1 VSLNRRVELGRQ
13 LADFPDQSLER
24 AGSAAAEQLHQRP
37 RRAGVTAGEQ
47 REAGPHHADP
57 GQDGAD
63 RRRLPR
69 ALQQAGLG
77 RRPGEPFRR
86 WIDQDQAGD
95 LVRVACRIAA
105 DDQAAERVADQD
117 DGPACAQRNPR
128 TGAAPR
134 YHRAEVVEDRLER
147 AR

>member
-1 VSLNRRVELGRQ
+1 
-13 LADFPDQSLER
+13 
-24 AGSAAAEQLHQRP
+24 
-37 RRAGVTAGEQ
+37 VTTGEQ

-57 GQDGAD
+57 GQEAAD

-77 RRPGEPFRR
+77 RRPFEPFRR

-95 LVRVACRIAA
+95 LVRVACGIAA

-117 DGPACAQRNPR
+117 HGPAGAQRDPR
-128 TGAAPR
+128 PGAAPR
-134 YHRAEVVEDRLER
+134 HHRAEVVENGLER